1 MNKKYRIFGKI
12 PVVDILIL
20 LILAVVVAAC
30 AFFLTRGEV
39 KEQTGADA
47 QAKTYPF
54 EAVLCMSSL
63 SRDDALLAEVGDKL
77 YLEDGTFVAT
87 VTAKESKPHY
97 RYGFDG
103 ETGACV
109 QNELE
114 GKVDLYLTVKGEATA
129 RSEKGI
135 MIGKKR
141 LAFNSF
147 LTLGNEKFLWKM
159 VTVDITREEA

>member
-54 EAVLCMSSL
+54 EAVLCVSNMTQQNYDL
-63 SRDDALLAEVGDKL
+63 VEVGDKL

-97 RYGFDG
+97 KYAFDDK
-103 ETGACV
+103 TGAPV
-109 QNELE
+109 QSEMK
-114 GKVDLYLTVKGEATA
+114 GKVDLFISVKGEAKE
-129 RSEKGI
+129 RSDRGI
-135 MIGKKR
+135 LLGKKR
-141 LAFNSF
+141 IAYNNAVP
-147 LTLGNEKFLWKM
+147 LGNEKYFWKM
-159 VTVDITREEA
+159 TTVDITREEA